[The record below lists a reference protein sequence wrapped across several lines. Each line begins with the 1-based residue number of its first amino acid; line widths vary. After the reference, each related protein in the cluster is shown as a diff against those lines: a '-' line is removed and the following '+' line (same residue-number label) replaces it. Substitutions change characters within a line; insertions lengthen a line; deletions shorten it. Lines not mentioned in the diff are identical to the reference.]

1 MFHCFGCSEPFQQ
14 RPPGDCCPF
23 QAGMLQREAEVGTAP
38 STAVNPSPTRSTRAR
53 SLPDAEVQHGPDLFT
68 STETPKGFKTTPGFN
83 HRSLLGSSKDIF
95 NLFNHFNLS
104 NPSFATS
111 SSRVGLHPLSLRRA
125 PALSLYNVCKKFL
138 PTRLGGTGTAFPRG
152 CGLPVPGGVQWTDLG
167 TTWDSGRCP
176 AVTG

>member
-23 QAGMLQREAEVGTAP
+23 QAGMLQREAQVGTAP

-111 SSRVGLHPLSLRRA
+111 SSRVGLHPLSAQSSCSVPLQCMEEISSYKVGRHWNSF
-125 PALSLYNVCKKFL
+125 PK
-138 PTRLGGTGTAFPRG
+138 RL
-152 CGLPVPGGVQWTDLG
+152 WTPCPWRCSMDRPWNNLG
-167 TTWDSGRCP
+167 
-176 AVTG
+176 